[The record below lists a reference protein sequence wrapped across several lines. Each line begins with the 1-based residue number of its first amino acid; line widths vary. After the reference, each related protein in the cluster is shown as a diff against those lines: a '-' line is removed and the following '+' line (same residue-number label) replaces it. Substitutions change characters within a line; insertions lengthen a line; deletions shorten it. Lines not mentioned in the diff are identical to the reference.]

1 MDFVLTS
8 QVIDKSEQGD
18 RYRYRYIYE
27 RKTFALGKYP
37 SLLFEVWF
45 RISGQSIWS
54 VWGPFVAKEVP
65 WAWGCSWHL
74 PSIQYPL
81 DSRAAGCDPHRKTDG
96 IGELD
101 AYCFQ
106 QSSTGTNKVAA
117 TTARSKSGYSWTRDT
132 KLSIKKAHYFTVEK
146 TSSFPVLF
154 FPHMEWIFGILMIH
168 CHVCLTYFF
177 DNAFLGSRPEVFLHV
192 FSARENSQCL
202 SGASSETNED

>member
-18 RYRYRYIYE
+18 RYRYRYIYIYE

-101 AYCFQ
+101 TYCFQ

-132 KLSIKKAHYFTVEK
+132 KLSIKKDIAKPIILLLKKHLPSQSCFSPHGVNLWDINDPLSCLFNIFFWQCLFRVEAW
-146 TSSFPVLF
+146 SFSA
-154 FPHMEWIFGILMIH
+154 
-168 CHVCLTYFF
+168 C
-177 DNAFLGSRPEVFLHV
+177 V
-192 FSARENSQCL
+192 FS
-202 SGASSETNED
+202 